1 MNTAM
6 QELTNGVAGM
16 LGHTVFPAIVKGIK
30 DNKGVDVT
38 LEELAKWS
46 NLPMNRSLQPAMPF
60 GGAVPAPVTTTT
72 STAGAKK
79 KPGTKVEVKPLLNP
93 DGSFQTST
101 GKPFIEGKSC
111 KHFYEKGLVNAGKFC
126 GRDVVKGTDYCSTKS
141 HKDKENKQ
149 KVQPG
154 VAPKVEVAQPQEEE
168 DNGGLQVKWYD
179 EERELYEEITNSFIL
194 KAKGTEENPIYVV
207 YGKLHPDNNIKPLT
221 ENEKI
226 IAKALGLTI
235 PDVEES
241 KAPVNKPQIPIP
253 IPQATPQIPIPM
265 PQAVQQVAPQIPMP
279 IPQATPQMPR
289 VVPQFP
295 K

>member
-6 QELTNGVAGM
+6 QELTNGVVGM
-16 LGHTVFPAIVKGIK
+16 LGQTVFPAIAKGLK

-38 LEELAKWS
+38 LEELAKWC

-60 GGAVPAPVTTTT
+60 GGAVPAPVTTATT

-154 VAPKVEVAQPQEEE
+154 VAPKIEVAQPEPE

-179 EERELYEEITNSFIL
+179 EERELYEEITNNFIL
-194 KAKGTEENPIYVV
+194 KAEGSEENPIYLVF
-207 YGKLHPDNNIKPLT
+207 GKLHPDNNIKPLT
-221 ENEKI
+221 ENEKV
-226 IAKALGLTI
+226 IAKALGLTV
-235 PDVEES
+235 PDVEEP
-241 KAPVNKPQIPIP
+241 KAPVVQMPVQMPMQMPMQVPQ
-253 IPQATPQIPIPM
+253 QVQI

-279 IPQATPQMPR
+279 IPIPQMPR
-289 VVPQFP
+289 AVPQFP